1 MEPPGTPCLAIAI
14 RANAAP
20 NNSAVE
26 GSGTNCEDWEGTDD
40 GAVIELSFMLG
51 TSSLRFRV
59 ASSSGNS
66 NSSGGIVV
74 GIGGMSE
81 GCGPTK
87 IPPPTGTALLGNS
100 PAGEPSPRSG
110 GAEASQGVSPAPVLI
125 QTMAGATIFTAGAW

>member
-1 MEPPGTPCLAIAI
+1 M

-20 NNSAVE
+20 NNNAVE
-26 GSGTNCEDWEGTDD
+26 GSGTDCEDWEGADD

-59 ASSSGNS
+59 ASSSGNL

-74 GIGGMSE
+74 GISGMSE

-87 IPPPTGTALLGNS
+87 IPPPTGAALLENS
-100 PAGEPSPRSG
+100 PAGGP
-110 GAEASQGVSPAPVLI
+110 
-125 QTMAGATIFTAGAW
+125 